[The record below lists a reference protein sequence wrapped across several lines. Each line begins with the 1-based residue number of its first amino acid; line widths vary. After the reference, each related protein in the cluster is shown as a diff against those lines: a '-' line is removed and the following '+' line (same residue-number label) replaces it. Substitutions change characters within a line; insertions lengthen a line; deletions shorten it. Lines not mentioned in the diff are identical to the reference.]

1 MSVHVE
7 KLGLPR
13 DVFVTCPEC
22 KKIYYIERL
31 FYDPSYD
38 HVKLHCPFCHNE
50 FDKRKSPQV
59 WGL

>member
-7 KLGLPR
+7 KLGVPR
-13 DVFVTCPEC
+13 DVFVTCTEC
-22 KKIYYIERL
+22 KEIYCIERL
-31 FYDPSYD
+31 FYDPSCD
-38 HVKLHCPFCHNE
+38 HVKLHCRLCHHE